1 MKYYVCCNNK
11 KTKKK
16 EVVSVAITLFYKVF
30 FFPLLK
36 WKREPVRW
44 KIIPQSKMA
53 QLILTSHHLDSETW
67 ND

>member
-1 MKYYVCCNNK
+1 MLYLVQQQKDK
-11 KTKKK
+11 KKK
-16 EVVSVAITLFYKVF
+16 EVVSVAVTLFYKVF
-30 FFPLLK
+30 FFPFLK
-36 WKREPVRW
+36 WKREPIRW